1 MMYNPY
7 NKENLYIAGPECFYN
22 RGYSLWYSQKQLAE
36 YYGFNVA
43 LPTSTEY
50 KLDSKD
56 LRENAK
62 EIFRDLIDQVEKTT
76 TIIADLEFFRGCEPD
91 SGTIFEI
98 GWIYSKGGKCYG
110 YTRDLR
116 NMVVKSQNAKL
127 INNKIVDENEKLY
140 PYYNLPFCSSIC
152 ASTKLV
158 EGNFEN
164 CLKTLMQ
171 DINEE
176 RRISP
181 IKRVEANINQIDCN
195 HIEKVEKGKTIY
207 ISSLNRYDESSIA
220 YFEKLK
226 SKYEELGYK
235 AISPLD
241 NYIESKNE
249 DPLFDAVVNFHN
261 RLQLIDQCDYV
272 VATLDGFHGLETNN
286 DVSFECGYAYGKG
299 KKLIGVL
306 EDTRIMRDKIPS
318 LDNNGLDICDN
329 VIENFD
335 YPINLMFA
343 CSMQII
349 KGNELNSVDKVIKL
363 MEG

>member
-7 NKENLYIAGPECFYN
+7 KKESLYIAGPECFYN

-43 LPTSTEY
+43 LPTSTNY

-56 LRENAK
+56 LRENAQ

-110 YTRDLR
+110 YTRDIR
-116 NMVVKSQNAKL
+116 NMVVKNQKAKL
-127 INNKIVDENEKLY
+127 KDNKVVDGGEKLH
-140 PYYNLPFCSSIC
+140 PYYNLPFCPSLC

-158 EGNFEN
+158 EGNFES

-176 RRISP
+176 RRLSP
-181 IKRVEANINQIDCN
+181 FKNVEDKREIVECVS
-195 HIEKVEKGKTIY
+195 EKKEKIVY
-207 ISSLNRYDESSIA
+207 LASPNRYDESSKE
-220 YFEKLK
+220 YFDQLK
-226 SKYEELGYK
+226 SKYEKMGYK

-241 NYIESKNE
+241 NYIESDNE
-249 DPLFDAVVNFHN
+249 DPYFDTVVNFHN
-261 RLQLIDQCDYV
+261 RLKLIDNCDYV
-272 VATLDGFHGLETNN
+272 VASLDGFHGLETNN

-306 EDTRIMRDKIPS
+306 QDARTMREKIPS
-318 LDNNGLDICDN
+318 LDNTGYDFCDN

-343 CSMQII
+343 CSMEIIEGSELNLVDNII
-349 KGNELNSVDKVIKL
+349 KKL
-363 MEG
+363 EG